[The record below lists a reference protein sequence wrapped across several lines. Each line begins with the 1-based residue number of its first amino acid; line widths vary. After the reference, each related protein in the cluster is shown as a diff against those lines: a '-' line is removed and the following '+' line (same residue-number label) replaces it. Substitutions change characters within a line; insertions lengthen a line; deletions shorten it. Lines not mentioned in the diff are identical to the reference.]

1 MKKYNYVYS
10 LVFCILNIYSPLIYA
25 HGDHDHDDV
34 PVRKKTV
41 PSVAN
46 VVNEAKP
53 VIQQKPPALPALS
66 IIQTQPQIQPKLQ
79 TQNSNLNKLPSIIL
93 NAKVMA
99 NPENIRYIF
108 SQFDGLL
115 NIKQPIV
122 LGQIVKKGQVLGSIT
137 TILSPLEIS
146 NQNNQIAILKGEI
159 QQQQAKLNRYQ
170 SVHELVAKKDIDETS
185 LNIQSLQKQI
195 KILQTSLQ
203 RRQTLT
209 APISGIVTQS
219 NLNANK
225 VVDNKTELVQISP
238 TNANNIEIQAEYY
251 LTDINFNPNKKSQAF
266 LLNAGQKIPLVYLG
280 YIPFISSFNTKN
292 SIILRFNL
300 PKNENINLILGQALN
315 VKFQPNTVNNQIQSN
330 EVKNV
335 K

>member
-1 MKKYNYVYS
+1 M
-10 LVFCILNIYSPLIYA
+10 
-25 HGDHDHDDV
+25 
-34 PVRKKTV
+34 
-41 PSVAN
+41 
-46 VVNEAKP
+46 
-53 VIQQKPPALPALS
+53 
-66 IIQTQPQIQPKLQ
+66 
-79 TQNSNLNKLPSIIL
+79 
-93 NAKVMA
+93 
-99 NPENIRYIF
+99 
-108 SQFDGLL
+108 
-115 NIKQPIV
+115 
-122 LGQIVKKGQVLGSIT
+122 
-137 TILSPLEIS
+137 
-146 NQNNQIAILKGEI
+146 
-159 QQQQAKLNRYQ
+159 
-170 SVHELVAKKDIDETS
+170 
-185 LNIQSLQKQI
+185 
-195 KILQTSLQ
+195 Q